1 VADLAGRYNAET
13 SPSGSTYMDVDYEV
27 LSRSRIRVYGNIHL
41 GSATSAGSAEERTM
55 KITVNGTVET
65 RVVKA
70 LGTYWG
76 PSSNHGFDYTF
87 DFNAATSSTVNA
99 KIDVDAT
106 ETSHSNPSVTFAT
119 GTRTVTIP
127 SSMLKPGQGSTPTV
141 SPSSA
146 PETTITIEWA
156 ATQYATAYY
165 VEYYKSGSWYR
176 LKAVSGTST
185 TTDLSA
191 VAARG
196 ETIGWS
202 IVPYNSYG
210 SGTRSGTRNVTRN
223 RVPNTLASAPTPN
236 ATLIEPGTTIRLS
249 FTNAGDPDGNLSGY
263 EAAMQNS
270 AGQWH
275 TDASGNIKIVGSR
288 AGAFIDYVDVYTTG
302 WTRGGKWKFFVRG
315 YDVRGIRGSWSPASA
330 LVTVN
335 SAPPVPES
343 ISVTPSPFEK
353 AVTVSWAA
361 VTDPDNN
368 LKHYE
373 LQRRISA
380 DGTTWGAWETVA
392 TQTARTFTEE
402 PPVEDEGKV
411 QYQVR
416 AVDTFDQVSDWRTSA
431 QVRRE
436 DGSGLVILQGGV
448 EVKTDIII
456 GETKYE
462 CWVMKNGQWVETKK

>member
-1 VADLAGRYNAET
+1 MADLAARYNAET
-13 SPSGSTYMDVDYEV
+13 SPSGSTYMDVEYEV

-70 LGTYWG
+70 LGTTWG
-76 PSSNHGFDYTF
+76 INSNHGFDYTF
-87 DFNAATSSTVNA
+87 DFSAAISGTVNA

-119 GTRTVTIP
+119 GMRTVTIP

-146 PETTITIEWA
+146 PETTITIEWG
-156 ATQYATAYY
+156 TTPYATAYY
-165 VEYYKSGSWYR
+165 VEYYKDAVWVR

-185 TTDLSA
+185 TADLSA
-191 VAARG
+191 IAGRG

-202 IVPYNSYG
+202 IIPYNSYG

-223 RVPNTLASAPTPN
+223 RIPNTLASAPTPN
-236 ATLIEPGTTIRLS
+236 ATLIEPGTPIRLS

-263 EAAMQNS
+263 EVAMQNS
-270 AGQWH
+270 AGQWYN
-275 TDASGNIKIVGSR
+275 SGQIVGSR
-288 AGAFIDYVDVYTTG
+288 AGASIDYVDVGTTG
-302 WTRGGKWKFFVRG
+302 WTRGGKWKFFIRG
-315 YDVRGIRGSWSPASA
+315 YDARGIRGNWSPASA

-335 SAPPVPES
+335 SAPPVPEL

-368 LKHYE
+368 FKHYE
-373 LQRRISA
+373 LQRRISD
-380 DGTTWGAWETVA
+380 DGVTWSAWETVS
-392 TQTARTFTEE
+392 TQTARTFTDE
-402 PPVEDEGKV
+402 PPVEDAGRV

-416 AVDTFDQVSDWRTSA
+416 AVDTFDQASDWRTSA
-431 QVRRE
+431 LVQRE
-436 DGSGLVILQGGV
+436 DGSGLYILQGGM
-448 EVKTDIII
+448 EVKTDIYI
-456 GETKYE
+456 GQTKYE
-462 CWVMKNGQWVETKK
+462 CWVVKNGQWVETIK